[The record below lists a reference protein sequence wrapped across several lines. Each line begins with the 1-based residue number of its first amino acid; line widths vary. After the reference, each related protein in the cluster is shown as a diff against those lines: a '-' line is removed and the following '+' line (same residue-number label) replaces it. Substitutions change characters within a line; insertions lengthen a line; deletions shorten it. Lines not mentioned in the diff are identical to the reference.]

1 MGQRG
6 KDEHKIRTQMLGD
19 QIQLCFMIPSLPSL
33 KVKQILAFPVLLIFR
48 LGSLLPNWP
57 LRYPFKHTKGAPVF
71 IKTGFRLTMN
81 FEDIWLIMIGS
92 FYDRDICLWGQCGS
106 IEATRNWISTK
117 PRKPQFIWPN
127 WEGDKDISKFPYL
140 LLGLFRSVRK
150 NLVMMSFQPSGR
162 RFSSQDL

>member
-1 MGQRG
+1 MSTKWG
-6 KDEHKIRTQMLGD
+6 HKCRVTKYSCVLWYLSFQ
-19 QIQLCFMIPSLPSL
+19 SLQ
-33 KVKQILAFPVLLIFR
+33 VKQILAFPVLLIFR

-117 PRKPQFIWPN
+117 SRKPQFIWLN
-127 WEGDKDISKFPYL
+127 WEVDKDISKFPYL
-140 LLGLFRSVRK
+140 LLGLFRSVRQNPK
-150 NLVMMSFQPSGR
+150 AQLP
-162 RFSSQDL
+162 LITL